1 MITIFLILLCIALSA
16 GLAGM
21 YLSKR
26 HLYHTLDGL
35 LDTVLKGGQAD
46 EVEWKEGSA
55 YALSY
60 KIVRIR
66 EKLDLEAANS
76 KKEKEQV
83 KQLISNLS
91 HQLKTPLANVM
102 LYEDI
107 LLEKKDMPKAEREKF
122 IMQMKTQTE
131 KIDWILNSL
140 FQMVKL
146 EQDVIEFTAGAYPIK
161 KTLARALSTVYEKAV
176 KHGVRFIM
184 HKFQDKEL
192 YHNPEWTAE
201 VFINL
206 FENAVKYSPPDSVVE
221 IRFETYEMYS
231 VVLVRDYGIGIAE
244 WEQQKIFQRF
254 YRGENAGNVQGCGI
268 GLYLSKLI
276 IEKENGY
283 ITVESARGRGSC
295 FHVLLQNAGSF

>member
-1 MITIFLILLCIALSA
+1 MICFLLILLCIALSA

-146 EQDVIEFTAGAYPIK
+146 EQDVIEFTVGAYPIK
-161 KTLARALSTVYEKAV
+161 KTLACALSTVYEKAV

-268 GLYLSKLI
+268 GLYLAKLI

-283 ITVESARGRGSC
+283 ITVESAQGRGSC